1 MAVKKIYLKDDK
13 FKNVRFA
20 TFVSQKFIYEG
31 RKRIPSFD
39 VYTISTAEEG
49 NLEIEIPVSAG
60 HKTIKFRTPIELVN
74 PYLETVTTYV
84 GEDDN
89 RRAFVDYV
97 LKAEDMKVK
106 V

>member
-39 VYTISTAEEG
+39 V
-49 NLEIEIPVSAG
+49 
-60 HKTIKFRTPIELVN
+60 
-74 PYLETVTTYV
+74 
-84 GEDDN
+84 
-89 RRAFVDYV
+89 
-97 LKAEDMKVK
+97 
-106 V
+106 